1 MSPVGAASCC
11 LLFTAELYSVSC
23 LGKVLCKL
31 HRGYFIVWESGPG
44 QGDLTALATVAPP
57 AWEVGTGGRDVVRS
71 SCHEQMSEIIT
82 SSLKSHRKGK
92 DAQT

>member
-1 MSPVGAASCC
+1 MSPVGAASYCR
-11 LLFTAELYSVSC
+11 LFTAGLYSVSC

-31 HRGYFIVWESGPG
+31 HRGYFIAWESGPG
-44 QGDLTALATVAPP
+44 RGDLTALATGAPP
-57 AWEVGTGGRDVVRS
+57 AWEVGTGGRGVVHS
-71 SCHEQMSEIIT
+71 SHHAQMSEMIT